1 MNTERVEELISE
13 LVEDIPRLGTQEAR
27 QCRAEI
33 RDLEMILILSWL
45 WQWPLSSA
53 KDLEGLGLF
62 GLSKIHNLLK
72 AAADTGLVMG
82 VRQGRTFEVQNRY
95 FLDLKG
101 IYQVRNYYRI
111 GLEWQ
116 VTEEGVKRLIQRL
129 RMVEAIYRVLPGVW
143 RSGAVAFP
151 RSFFL
156 DTDPDADPLTL
167 DDTMR
172 LTRFHWVRQ
181 GEAHAIAQFQTVD
194 GSDVCI
200 PVHWYGIH
208 HKTDTI
214 PDLAA
219 FYDML
224 DTAPDFRYPGLAS
237 PPGVVIVAVDP
248 LAALQAQRGYAPGL
262 PAAIVSPEGRLFQK
276 MMPVPPRGFV
286 RGTGD
291 AAGRLGTPA
300 KVVEWLDKPEIAA
313 INGVTKRAAAEWVE
327 NWPSCLTTDVAEGI
341 GQPRSKTTA
350 ILDALMVP
358 LEDHS
363 QPASYP
369 RRLVQK
375 MERSRLYLGTAGILP
390 ASRRD
395 RTSYQTALSP
405 LAGYL
410 NPRGRW
416 RRSQADHSRRVARLA
431 IRFQKEKAPLFV
443 APGWRLVINYE
454 NKTQLAPDLWLQV
467 PSGDGGLVWHCVEY
481 EQTAVKGDDING
493 KLNPYRIAMNELR
506 EPWPLLVICKTR
518 DAADEFGVQG
528 DDLPML
534 LAVYDEVIDEKERGL
549 NGERSVW
556 RYRGGR
562 VDISHL
568 VGLMVGLD
576 GRPNPSEWAD
586 SRSKGVTHLFGKY
599 PGYR

>member
-143 RSGAVAFP
+143 RSGALAFP

-208 HKTDTI
+208 H
-214 PDLAA
+214 
-219 FYDML
+219 
-224 DTAPDFRYPGLAS
+224 
-237 PPGVVIVAVDP
+237 
-248 LAALQAQRGYAPGL
+248 
-262 PAAIVSPEGRLFQK
+262 
-276 MMPVPPRGFV
+276 
-286 RGTGD
+286 
-291 AAGRLGTPA
+291 
-300 KVVEWLDKPEIAA
+300 
-313 INGVTKRAAAEWVE
+313 
-327 NWPSCLTTDVAEGI
+327 
-341 GQPRSKTTA
+341 
-350 ILDALMVP
+350 
-358 LEDHS
+358 
-363 QPASYP
+363 
-369 RRLVQK
+369 
-375 MERSRLYLGTAGILP
+375 
-390 ASRRD
+390 
-395 RTSYQTALSP
+395 
-405 LAGYL
+405 
-410 NPRGRW
+410 
-416 RRSQADHSRRVARLA
+416 
-431 IRFQKEKAPLFV
+431 
-443 APGWRLVINYE
+443 
-454 NKTQLAPDLWLQV
+454 
-467 PSGDGGLVWHCVEY
+467 
-481 EQTAVKGDDING
+481 
-493 KLNPYRIAMNELR
+493 
-506 EPWPLLVICKTR
+506 
-518 DAADEFGVQG
+518 
-528 DDLPML
+528 
-534 LAVYDEVIDEKERGL
+534 
-549 NGERSVW
+549 
-556 RYRGGR
+556 
-562 VDISHL
+562 
-568 VGLMVGLD
+568 
-576 GRPNPSEWAD
+576 
-586 SRSKGVTHLFGKY
+586 
-599 PGYR
+599 